1 MLIYGQWAN
10 SLSIF
15 TRYAVLMLLPCTLY
29 FPPPGDVMNTNH
41 LRHTSMMIAV
51 GFLAAAQAV
60 PLDKPGA
67 TVIKDAS
74 LAKAF
79 AQATRQFTPQGS
91 GFTAKN
97 PSQPYSTTISTTGQM
112 KLKVGQSQ
120 VGISASAYGF
130 GAQRM
135 PISAPTLSSGKDK
148 DGWPEVQLQRT
159 GLSERYVN
167 EGRGMHHWLSVDTR
181 PSTANGN
188 LWVNLSVTGAK
199 GFRSL
204 SQTAA
209 EVTIGATKLKYT
221 GLKVWDAAGRT
232 LPARME
238 TNSTG
243 IGLVVTDANAK
254 YPITIDPVW
263 SSETKLQPG
272 GSNEDAGGLLA
283 IKGNL
288 AVIGSWAYTTY
299 MFRKGNDGWVSDGTI
314 TNTGNYSVATDG
326 ERVAMAVY
334 NPNGVGYVAI
344 YEKHPSMG
352 WQVATTISDS
362 SWGESPQSIAMDTK
376 NIVIGIPYTNNFR
389 GECWVYRIDG
399 SQPGLGQELVDT
411 TLNNI
416 VTPFFGKSVAI
427 SGDSIVVG
435 APGSWSDYFGS
446 ASVFRYSDNTNS
458 WHKDSTLTD
467 SNGFGHSVAMTD
479 TDLFIGHYSYSGN
492 SVHSVF
498 AYPDHKVNGYS
509 NPQIITTPPDS
520 IASNYTFGISVAANS
535 RYLFVGSHYNDSDLL
550 GSVSAF
556 EKTPNGW
563 TFVEAWRPDSLVPYY
578 GYAMFGFSLAATESD
593 LIVGAPYDSGN
604 GSASGSAYVYAL
616 GAGGSGGT
624 SNPTVTVTFPSLL
637 SYGGTPGIYG
647 SLSGKGLVTLSSPAP
662 AGGTTLDLNSTSGHL
677 TVPATV
683 TVAAGETTAEFTFA
697 TEYVN
702 SDSDG
707 LVQAS
712 GTGVTGGDCT
722 VKVLA
727 NKVAKISGVT
737 LNNRG
742 TGTGTVK
749 LAVPAASDYTV
760 YLASENP
767 NLLYVPDSVTVPAG
781 SLSAQFQAIS
791 NNPVSQL
798 TEVYVSASPANSVKR
813 AKFTIRPEVQISSV
827 QLNDSV
833 ILAGTQTI
841 GTVILEG
848 AAPAGGQV
856 VALSSNRSTVSVP
869 ASVTIPEG
877 MMSAEF
883 SILSTGSAATSATI
897 TAKNSNGVKKTAKIN
912 VVRPTLTSISLSAS
926 TVTGGKENPTF
937 TVTLASAMTMDI
949 TISLSSNNG
958 PLAHVPATIMIP
970 AGQLSETGTVITGR
984 WSGANGKA
992 VKITARYKLD
1002 SAKTVTLTVTK

>member
-1 MLIYGQWAN
+1 MIYGPKAPIHAPFLTIYRFTVTVKYTIF
-10 SLSIF
+10 SL
-15 TRYAVLMLLPCTLY
+15 
-29 FPPPGDVMNTNH
+29 PGDFMNTNH

-51 GFLAAAQAV
+51 GFLAAAQAA

-112 KLKVGQSQ
+112 ELKVGESQ

-148 DGWPEVQLQRT
+148 DGWPEVQLSRT

-167 EGRGMHHWLSVDTR
+167 EGRGLHHWLSVDSR

-199 GFRSL
+199 GVRTVSD
-204 SQTAA
+204 TVT
-209 EVTIGATKLKYT
+209 EMTIGATKMTYA

-232 LPARME
+232 LPARMV
-238 TNSTG
+238 TSNTG
-243 IGLVVTDANAK
+243 VSLVVTDANAK
-254 YPITIDPVW
+254 YPVTIDPVW
-263 SSETKLQPG
+263 NSETKLQPENAN
-272 GSNEDAGGLLA
+272 SAGIRVA

-288 AVIGSWAYTTY
+288 AVIGDYY
-299 MFRKGNDGWVSDGTI
+299 NVFIFRKGNDGWVSDSTI
-314 TNTGNYSVATDG
+314 AAAANSAATDG
-326 ERVAMAVY
+326 EKVALAIST
-334 NPNGVGYVAI
+334 NGDSYLAI

-352 WQVATTISDS
+352 WLVASTIRDG
-362 SWGESPQSIAMDTK
+362 SWNGDPRSIAMDTK
-376 NIVIGIPYTNNFR
+376 NLVIGIPFSDNNVGKCF
-389 GECWVYRIDG
+389 VYRIDG
-399 SQPGLGQELVDT
+399 NQPGLGQQLVDT
-411 TLNNI
+411 TLY
-416 VTPFFGKSVAI
+416 PDASGQKYFGESVAI

-435 APGSWSDYFGS
+435 APSYYSGDYGH

-458 WHKDSTLTD
+458 WNKDSTLTG
-467 SNGFGHSVAMTD
+467 SRSFGSSVAITD
-479 TDLFIGHYSYSGN
+479 TDLFITRYSGPQQN
-492 SVHSVF
+492 AVF
-498 AYPDHKVNGYS
+498 AYPDYKVNGYS
-509 NPQIITTPPDS
+509 NPQIITGPRG
-520 IASNYTFGISVAANS
+520 TFGRSVAANS
-535 RYLFVGSHYNDSDLL
+535 KYLFVGSPRDYPDQL

-556 EKTPNGW
+556 EKTSNGW
-563 TFVEAWRPDSLVPYY
+563 TLVEAWRPDSLVPTM
-578 GYAMFGFSLAATESD
+578 GVYAYFGDTVAATESD
-593 LIVGAPYDSGN
+593 LIVGAPYDGGRRDWN
-604 GSASGSAYVYAL
+604 GAAFVYAL
-616 GAGGSGGT
+616 SA
-624 SNPTVTVTFPSLL
+624 NPTVTVTFPSLL

-647 SLSGKGLVTLSSPAP
+647 SLSGKGLVTLSSAAP

-683 TVAAGETTAEFTFA
+683 TVAAGQTTAEFTFA

-702 SDSDG
+702 SDADV

-712 GTGVTGGDCT
+712 GTGVTGGSGT

-727 NKVAKISGVT
+727 NKVAKIYGATINS
-737 LNNRG
+737 LG
-742 TGTGTVK
+742 TGTGKVV
-749 LAVPAASDYTV
+749 LAVPTPSDFTV
-760 YLASENP
+760 YLSSANP
-767 NLLYVPDSVTVPAG
+767 NLVGVPESVIVPAG
-781 SLSAQFQAIS
+781 NTSVTFT
-791 NNPVSQL
+791 V
-798 TEVYVSASPANSVKR
+798 TSASQVSELTDVYIYATPNNTEKK
-813 AKFTIRPEVQISSV
+813 AKVTIRPEVQVRGIDFVLSP
-827 QLNDSV
+827 
-833 ILAGTQTI
+833 ILAGTQTE
-841 GTVILEG
+841 GVVFLEG

-856 VALSSNRSTVSVP
+856 VTLSSNRSTVSVP

-897 TAKNSNGVKKTAKIN
+897 TAKNSNGVKKTATLN
-912 VVRPTLTSISLSAS
+912 VVRPTLTSISLSAN

-937 TVTLASAMTMDI
+937 TVTLASEAPVNV
-949 TISLSSNNG
+949 TISLSSNY
-958 PLAHVPATIMIP
+958 PALASVPSTIIVPAGKLT
-970 AGQLSETGTVITGR
+970 ATGTVTTGR

>member
-1 MLIYGQWAN
+1 
-10 SLSIF
+10 
-15 TRYAVLMLLPCTLY
+15 
-29 FPPPGDVMNTNH
+29 MNTNH

-51 GFLAAAQAV
+51 GFLAAAQAA

-91 GFTAKN
+91 GFTAKS

-167 EGRGMHHWLSVDTR
+167 EGRGMHHWLSVASR
-181 PSTANGN
+181 PATANGN

-209 EVTIGATKLKYT
+209 EVTIGATKLKYA

-254 YPITIDPVW
+254 YPVTIDPVW

-272 GSNEDAGGLLA
+272 GSNEGAGYYLA

-288 AVIGSWAYTTY
+288 AVIGSWSYTTY

-314 TNTGNYSVATDG
+314 TTNGTYSAASDG
-326 ERVAMAVY
+326 ERVAMATW
-334 NPNGVGYVAI
+334 NPTGAGYVAI
-344 YEKHPSMG
+344 YEKHPFNG

-362 SWGESPQSIAMDTK
+362 SWGDHPESIAMDTK
-376 NIVIGIPYTNNFR
+376 NIVIGIPWANNSLGKCF
-389 GECWVYRIDG
+389 VYRIDG
-399 SQPGLGQELVDT
+399 SQPDLGQQLVD
-411 TLNNI
+411 
-416 VTPFFGKSVAI
+416 VDSGAKFGGSVAI

-435 APGSWSDYFGS
+435 APGTWDRSYGA

-458 WHKDSTLTD
+458 WHKHSTLTG

-479 TDLFIGHYSYSGN
+479 TDLFIGDYKYSSNSGK
-492 SVHSVF
+492 SVF

-520 IASNYTFGISVAANS
+520 IASDISFGMSMAANS
-535 RYLFVGSHYNDSDLL
+535 RYLFVGSGYGGSVNL

-563 TFVEAWRPDSLVPYY
+563 TFVEAWRPDSLVPFY

-593 LIVGAPYDSGN
+593 LIVGAPYESGN
-604 GSASGSAYVYAL
+604 GDASGSAYLYAL

-624 SNPTVTVTFPSLL
+624 SNPTVTVTFPKLV
-637 SYGGTPGIYG
+637 SYNGVPGIYG
-647 SLSGKGLVTLSSPAP
+647 GTSGASAGTVTLSSPAP
-662 AGGTTLDLNSTSGHL
+662 AGGTEVLLQADLACL
-677 TVPATV
+677 TVPV
-683 TVAAGETTAEFTFA
+683 SVRVAEGETTATFDLIPQRVDNDYTA
-697 TEYVN
+697 VVTASGPNVT
-702 SDSDG
+702 
-707 LVQAS
+707 S
-712 GTGVTGGDCT
+712 GTGT

-727 NKVAKISGVT
+727 NKVVKISGVT
-737 LNNRG
+737 LNSGG

-749 LAVPAASDYTV
+749 LAVPAASDFV
-760 YLASENP
+760 VNLVSENP
-767 NLLYVPDSVTVPAG
+767 NLIYVTDSVTVPAG
-781 SLSAQFQAIS
+781 SLSAQFQVTS
-791 NNPVSQL
+791 GLVSQL
-798 TEVYVSASPANSVKR
+798 EEVYVSASPANAVKR

-848 AAPAGGQV
+848 PAPAGGQV
-856 VALSSNRSTVSVP
+856 VALSSNRSAVSVP
-869 ASVTIPEG
+869 ASVTVPEG

-883 SILSTGSAATSATI
+883 SIQSTGSAATSATI
-897 TAKNSNGVKKTAKIN
+897 TAKNSNGFKKTATLN
-912 VVRPTLTSISLSAS
+912 LVRPRLASIGLSQSTVKGGSDFPTLTVSL
-926 TVTGGKENPTF
+926 TV
-937 TVTLASAMTMDI
+937 AMPFDVEI
-949 TISLSSNNG
+949 TLSSNRST
-958 PLAHVPATIMIP
+958 LVMVPASITIP
-970 AGQLSETGTVITGR
+970 AGQLSASCVLETGKWTGKE
-984 WSGANGKA
+984 SSKVVTLG
-992 VKITARYKLD
+992 ARYKLD
-1002 SAKTVTLTVTK
+1002 SPKNVALTVTK